1 MKTLTQQ
8 SPQLTHDSRKAKAT
22 IQCVLCDIYFLYADA
37 YLTHPCA
44 VSSVPPHKME
54 THD

>member
-1 MKTLTQQ
+1 MKTLIQQ
-8 SPQLTHDSRKAKAT
+8 PHQLIHGSRKAKAT
-22 IQCVLCDIYFLYADA
+22 IHCVLCDIYFLYADA

-44 VSSVPPHKME
+44 VSSLPPHKTD